1 MKDNYDRTVQLRC
14 ITCGDDSSFEPN
26 EDKTYIKC
34 TRCGR
39 EYFGGYDELVEL
51 NQETIN
57 NELEDLKNKALVDL
71 KADINKMFKD
81 AFKGNKSIRLK

>member
-1 MKDNYDRTVQLRC
+1 MQNREFMKDDYNRLIKLRC
-14 ITCGDDSSFEPN
+14 ITCGDDSSFEHN

-51 NQETIN
+51 NQEQIDSEIQNIQEEVTKD
-57 NELEDLKNKALVDL
+57 LED
-71 KADINKMFKD
+71 DIRKMFK
-81 AFKGNKSIRLK
+81 F

>member
-1 MKDNYDRTVQLRC
+1 MKDDYNKSIKLRC

-34 TRCGR
+34 MRCGR

-51 NQETIN
+51 NQEQIDSEIKNIQEEITKD
-57 NELEDLKNKALVDL
+57 LEKEIK
-71 KADINKMFKD
+71 KMFK
-81 AFKGNKSIRLK
+81 F

>member
-1 MKDNYDRTVQLRC
+1 MKENYDRSVKLRC

-26 EDKTYIKC
+26 EDRTYIKC

-51 NQETIN
+51 NQEAIN
-57 NELEDLKNKALVDL
+57 HELESLKNEALGDL
-71 KADINKMFKD
+71 KADINKMFRD

>member
-1 MKDNYDRTVQLRC
+1 MDKDYNRNIKLRC
-14 ITCGDDSSFEPN
+14 AVCGDDTSFEFN
-26 EDKTYIKC
+26 EDKSYVKC

-51 NQETIN
+51 NQEAIN
-57 NELEDLKNKALVDL
+57 DELESLKNEALGDL
-71 KADINKMFKD
+71 KADINKMFRD